1 MLTYTLEKTRSEP
14 LYSYL
19 SRRIRDDILAGNI
32 RSGERLPSKRPF
44 AKNLGI
50 SVITVENAYAR
61 LLDEGYI
68 ISLPKRGYYAS
79 DQKQQSPET
88 GDGEKGC

>member
-32 RSGERLPSKRPF
+32 RSG
-44 AKNLGI
+44 
-50 SVITVENAYAR
+50 
-61 LLDEGYI
+61 
-68 ISLPKRGYYAS
+68 
-79 DQKQQSPET
+79 
-88 GDGEKGC
+88 